1 MKIGINLAL
10 ANIQAG
16 VGIYSKKLIENL
28 LKVDKE
34 NEYFLFS
41 PQDLNLNG
49 DNINIIKVKNFRSR
63 ARRIMYEN
71 FQLHSSIKKLDLDIF
86 HSPHF
91 ILPKGIK
98 TKSVITVHDMVYKLF
113 NHTLPYSKSLYYN
126 LLMPESLKKVSAII
140 TISNTTRNIIASEYP
155 HLKDKIFVTYLS
167 SGFENFTNTDPAQ
180 SEEIIKKYN
189 IKGPYIL
196 FVSTIEPR
204 KNLEG
209 LLTALNYI
217 ERKDIKLVIVGSLG
231 WKYKN
236 VFRILKKYNLSER
249 VIFTNSV
256 SNEEIKAIYS
266 KSEAFIYPSFY
277 EGFGIPIL
285 EAMRA
290 GTPVI
295 TSGLGA
301 TKEVA
306 GDAALFINPYNPDSI
321 TNAINTLLSN
331 DRIRT
336 NLTKKGFER
345 IKQFSWEKT
354 ALETLKIYKQIVSG

>member
-1 MKIGINLAL
+1 MCEKNS
-10 ANIQAG
+10 AG
-16 VGIYSKKLIENL
+16 DQFG
-28 LKVDKE
+28 
-34 NEYFLFS
+34 
-41 PQDLNLNG
+41 
-49 DNINIIKVKNFRSR
+49 
-63 ARRIMYEN
+63 
-71 FQLHSSIKKLDLDIF
+71 HSYVKKLDLDIF

-126 LLMPESLKKVSAII
+126 LLMPDSLKKVSAII
-140 TISNTTRNIIASEYP
+140 TISNTTKNIITSEYP
-155 HLKDKIFVTYLS
+155 QLKDKIFVTYLS
-167 SGFENFTNTDPAQ
+167 SGFENLDNTDPA
-180 SEEIIKKYN
+180 EYDRIIKNHN
-189 IKGPYIL
+189 INGPYIL

-209 LLTALNYI
+209 LLTALNFI
-217 ERKDIKLVIVGSLG
+217 DRKDIKLVVVGNLG

-236 VFRILKKYNLSER
+236 VFKTLKKYNLSER
-249 VIFTNSV
+249 VIFTKSV
-256 SNEEIKAIYS
+256 SSEEIKALYS

-306 GDAALFINPYNPDSI
+306 GDAAFFINPYNPDSI

-354 ALETLKIYKQIVSG
+354 AQETLNIYSQVASG